1 MTTQPLA
8 QLTTLRVGGAP
19 DGLVVASTTDQ
30 LVAAVRLAAELE
42 QPLLVVGG
50 GSNLLVADSGFAG
63 TAVLVRNQGI
73 DSNNRPD
80 GSVVVTVEAGQVWD
94 DFVAWAVE
102 QGLSGVESLS
112 GIPGLTGA
120 TPIQNVGAYGQEVS
134 SIIDSVETIHR
145 YTGDARVF
153 TQDDLKFGYR
163 SSIFKERK
171 DVFVITRVYFV
182 LQVSELSAPI
192 GYAELAQALGV
203 EIGERAPLAA
213 VRAAVLALRA
223 GKGMVLDDNDFD
235 TWSAG
240 SFFTNPVL
248 DEAAATRLPDGAPRW
263 PQPDGQ
269 VKTSAAWLIE
279 NAGFGKG
286 FGTGSARLSTKHVLA
301 LTNADGHAS
310 AADIVELA
318 RTIRD
323 GVQQKFDITLEPE
336 PVLVGLEL

>member
-134 SIIDSVETIHR
+134 SVIDSVETIHR

-203 EIGERAPLAA
+203 QIGERAPLAA

-263 PQPDGQ
+263 PQPDGH

-301 LTNADGHAS
+301 LTNADGHAR